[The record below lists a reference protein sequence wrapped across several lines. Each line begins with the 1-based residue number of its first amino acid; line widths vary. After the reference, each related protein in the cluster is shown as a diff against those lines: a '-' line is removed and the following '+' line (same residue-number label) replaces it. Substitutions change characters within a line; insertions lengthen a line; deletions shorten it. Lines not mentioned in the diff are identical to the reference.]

1 MAQKNNLALSG
12 SVSLPAG
19 EDIISL
25 VAHGETIF
33 ASTNNRRLYR
43 IKAGK
48 LPINSY
54 AVDIRSIIDGAAD
67 NIRHLT
73 LSGDYLFFDV
83 GTSVHR
89 LDLNTGVDTVLNVPN
104 ALAINALHYANGHL
118 WIAQRTAA
126 TSEILVADA
135 VSWQL
140 DDSVKFNLTQVA
152 SSLAEDHGFLAVG
165 LGGDGVT
172 IYDLSGHLQ
181 RS

>member
-1 MAQKNNLALSG
+1 MRWTLEVLLMA
-12 SVSLPAG
+12 PP
-19 EDIISL
+19 IIS
-25 VAHGETIF
+25 AF
-33 ASTNNRRLYR
+33 DAFWRLF
-43 IKAGK
+43 I
-48 LPINSY
+48 
-54 AVDIRSIIDGAAD
+54 
-67 NIRHLT
+67 
-73 LSGDYLFFDV
+73 FDV

-181 RS
+181 ELTVPWWRLL